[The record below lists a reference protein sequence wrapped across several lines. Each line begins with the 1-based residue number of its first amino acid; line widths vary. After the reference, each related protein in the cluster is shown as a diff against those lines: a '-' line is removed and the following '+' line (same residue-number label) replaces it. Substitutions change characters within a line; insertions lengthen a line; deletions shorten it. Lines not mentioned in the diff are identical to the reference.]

1 MDKQTTLAFVL
12 IGIVLVAWLYLTA
25 PDPTVEKPKQTD
37 STTVVIIDTVKL
49 SEPEIPLTEELK
61 TNDLIPQGGKYFNAD
76 YAKEEITTI
85 ENDVF
90 IIEFSNKGG
99 NIHKVFLKKYKNWYS
114 INNNGDDDF
123 YKTSAQLIN
132 YSRGNTY
139 DLSFVSTDGKA
150 INTADFFFE
159 SDLSAGKHTI
169 TNGDS
174 LTIKFHLIIEDGK
187 EIVKTYTFRGSNYEI
202 ETDIELVGMNDIIS
216 NNEYDLVWNNGLR
229 FVEKNTFDEAIYS
242 NSSVYYGDEQVII
255 EAPSDNNEIV
265 REDFNGRVD
274 WIAVRN
280 KYFAAIIIPD
290 EPTSVNGAYLE
301 GQSEA
306 RPNQGVAEFYNIR
319 LSLPFKNTNYEK
331 QSFKLYIGPVD
342 YNALKEL
349 GNNLEALVDFGGF
362 FGLKFIVRPMAEY
375 VLLPFKIKLE
385 RLQVRKTRSKYF
397 HLNQIFNFIHYICY
411 AGHYIL

>member
-49 SEPEIPLTEELK
+49 SEPEIPLTEEIK
-61 TNDLIPQGGKYFNAD
+61 TNDLIPQGGKYFNAN

-150 INTADFFFE
+150 VNTADFFTVF
-159 SDLSAGKHTI
+159 
-169 TNGDS
+169 
-174 LTIKFHLIIEDGK
+174 
-187 EIVKTYTFRGSNYEI
+187 NYQ
-202 ETDIELVGMNDIIS
+202 L
-216 NNEYDLVWNNGLR
+216 
-229 FVEKNTFDEAIYS
+229 
-242 NSSVYYGDEQVII
+242 
-255 EAPSDNNEIV
+255 
-265 REDFNGRVD
+265 
-274 WIAVRN
+274 
-280 KYFAAIIIPD
+280 
-290 EPTSVNGAYLE
+290 
-301 GQSEA
+301 
-306 RPNQGVAEFYNIR
+306 EFY
-319 LSLPFKNTNYEK
+319 S
-331 QSFKLYIGPVD
+331 
-342 YNALKEL
+342 
-349 GNNLEALVDFGGF
+349 
-362 FGLKFIVRPMAEY
+362 
-375 VLLPFKIKLE
+375 
-385 RLQVRKTRSKYF
+385 
-397 HLNQIFNFIHYICY
+397 
-411 AGHYIL
+411 